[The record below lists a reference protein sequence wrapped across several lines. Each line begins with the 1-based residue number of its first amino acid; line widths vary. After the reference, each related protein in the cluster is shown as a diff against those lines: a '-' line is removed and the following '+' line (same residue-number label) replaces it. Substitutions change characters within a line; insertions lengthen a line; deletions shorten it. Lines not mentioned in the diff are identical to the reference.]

1 MIRARRIRSEKLIEH
16 HVGAGETGIGG
27 KCKRSVWLRE
37 SGVKEP
43 KECVVER

>member
-1 MIRARRIRSEKLIEH
+1 MEKIMSKICGARK
-16 HVGAGETGIGG
+16 TGNSL
-27 KCKRSVWLRE
+27 KYKRNLWLRE